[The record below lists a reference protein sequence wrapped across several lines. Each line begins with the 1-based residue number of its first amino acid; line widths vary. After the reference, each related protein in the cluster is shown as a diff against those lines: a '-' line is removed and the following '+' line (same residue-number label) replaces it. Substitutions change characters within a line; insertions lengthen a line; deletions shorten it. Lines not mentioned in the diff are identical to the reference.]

1 MSNII
6 FKNFLSYL
14 SLVAMETILKSLAF
28 FLNNL
33 TPYIALNT
41 LNLGT
46 IIKNSM
52 KLQHISMV
60 SAILVIFELKKTIS
74 IYIETIT
81 MSRISP

>member
-1 MSNII
+1 
-6 FKNFLSYL
+6 
-14 SLVAMETILKSLAF
+14 METILKSLAF